1 MGRSKNVDSWISE
14 HDPAIRQICETLRDI
29 VLKGDPELKESI
41 KWGNPVYEKRGKV
54 FYLSATD
61 RYVTLGFFQG
71 ARLTDPGGR
80 IDGTGKGMRHVKV
93 RALEDIDKVQFA
105 SWVSEALTL
114 DSQSAKR

>member
-1 MGRSKNVDSWISE
+1 M
-14 HDPAIRQICETLRDI
+14 
-29 VLKGDPELKESI
+29 
-41 KWGNPVYEKRGKV
+41 
-54 FYLSATD
+54 
-61 RYVTLGFFQG
+61 GFFQG